1 MKNKG
6 NMETTYGYIRVST
19 QEQNMDRQLI
29 AMDEYGVSRENI
41 FSDHGFSGK
50 DFNRPAYQQ
59 MLRKLKARD
68 TLVIKSIDR
77 LGRNYDE
84 IIDEW
89 RMITRK
95 LDVDIVVLDM
105 PVLNMTSL
113 KGKNGSAGVT
123 AKLISA
129 IFLEVLSCFAQLERE
144 KIHQRQKEGIAAA
157 QAKGIRFGRPPMERT
172 PEFYIQ
178 MGKYLNGE
186 ITIREGADALGISHS
201 TFRRWVNEQAGIEV
215 A

>member
-1 MKNKG
+1 MSNI
-6 NMETTYGYIRVST
+6 YGYIRVST
-19 QEQNMDRQLI
+19 QEQHLDRQEI
-29 AMDEYGVSRENI
+29 AMDEYGVPRENV

-50 DFNRPAYQQ
+50 DFNRPAYRE
-59 MLRKLKARD
+59 MLARLEPRD

-89 RMITRK
+89 RLLTRK
-95 LDVDIVVLDM
+95 MDMDIIVLDM
-105 PVLNMTSL
+105 PILNMPFLS
-113 KGKNGSAGVT
+113 GKSGSMGVT

-144 KIHQRQKEGIAAA
+144 KIHERQKEGIAAA
-157 QAKGIRFGRPPMERT
+157 RTKGVRFGRPPLERP
-172 PEFYIQ
+172 PEFYSE
-178 MGKYLNGE
+178 MDKYLEGE
-186 ITIREGADALGISHS
+186 ITIREGAETLGVSHT
-201 TFRRWVNEQAGIEV
+201 TFLRWVREHTASEV